1 MPDDDPAGGGRFP
14 WRDYAAGLRTGVR
27 NNSSAYGYSVL
38 ATVGFAALNA
48 RIGSPTLGDLF
59 RFVVGASAGFSA
71 VEAAASRGFRNELRG
86 DRSDVVVIGSA
97 INLASIAS
105 GLGTV
110 IGVAMVTSGWVAWL
124 VAPCAGTIVYLLV
137 VGLEM
142 AFARRAEATRDQR

>member
-1 MPDDDPAGGGRFP
+1 MPAHERGDGQGFP
-14 WRDYAAGLRTGVR
+14 WRDYAGGLRTGVR

-48 RIGSPTLGDLF
+48 RIGSPSLSDLF
-59 RFVVGASAGFSA
+59 WFVVGASAGFTA
-71 VEAAASRGFRNELRG
+71 VEAAASRGFRDELRG

-110 IGVAMVTSGWVAWL
+110 IGVATVTGGWVAWL

-142 AFARRAEATRDQR
+142 AFARRAEAARQED